1 MIVSGVG
8 GSTSLPMTLPGY
20 TTSSSNSTVPSL
32 KSKSTSDSTTTATDG
47 SGEAKFPSEQR
58 TKGAESAREAKKE
71 EEPKPKP
78 LPPLKGLTVSE
89 IRAMLGVAPLPGQEV
104 RPGSVAGIGMA
115 ALNTTQSVSTAFLR
129 QNRYSQY
136 QYA

>member
-1 MIVSGVG
+1 
-8 GSTSLPMTLPGY
+8 MTLPGY

-58 TKGAESAREAKKE
+58 TKGAESAREAKKKE